1 MGPSRS
7 DARAGLALSALYG
20 VALGARQGGL
30 ALFQHALGVPLGFFL
45 VALAG
50 APSVFIFLSMCRAP
64 IDALS
69 IGGNVARAVASA
81 GLVLA
86 GLAPAAALFVVSS
99 ETPQAASGAVTI
111 GLLVGGGVGLGR
123 MVRDVVRP
131 ALIGRMESVFGGA
144 TVALGFAVFAV
155 TLATRVWT
163 SVLPILGGAS

>member
-1 MGPSRS
+1 
-7 DARAGLALSALYG
+7 LL
-20 VALGARQGGL
+20 
-30 ALFQHALGVPLGFFL
+30 L

-99 ETPQAASGAVTI
+99 ETPQAASGAVTV
-111 GLLVGGGVGLGR
+111 GLLLGGGVGIAR

-131 ALIGRMESVFGGA
+131 IRLPASRSARAAGPALIGRVESVFGGA
-144 TVALGFAVFAV
+144 AVAFGFAVFAV